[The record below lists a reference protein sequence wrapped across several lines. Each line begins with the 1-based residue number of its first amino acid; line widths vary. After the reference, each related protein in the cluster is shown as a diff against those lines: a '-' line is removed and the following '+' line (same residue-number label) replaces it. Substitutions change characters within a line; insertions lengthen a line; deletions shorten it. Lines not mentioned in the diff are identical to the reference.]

1 MRQVRP
7 VRLDHVSVTTADL
20 DRSIA
25 FYRDVIGLPLVDR
38 GDLDDDVIET
48 LTARPGARA
57 RWAELALGGGQ
68 VLELVQYLEPAED
81 GVDQRTW
88 RPGATHIGLSIDA
101 IDDVLERL
109 GEQGYRSSEVVTLDE
124 PGWEGV
130 RCVYATDPDGVT
142 IELVDRPAERI
153 VVLPEA
159 DSAAAGR
166 RAAPTA

>member
-1 MRQVRP
+1 MKQVRQ
-7 VRLDHVSVTTADL
+7 VRLDHVSVTTTDL
-20 DRSIA
+20 DQSIS

-38 GDLDDDVIET
+38 GDLDEGVIET
-48 LTARPGARA
+48 LIERRGARA

-81 GVDQRTW
+81 RVDQRTW
-88 RPGATHIGLSIDA
+88 RPGATHIGLSIES

-109 GEQGYRSSEVVTLDE
+109 GEQGYHASDVVTLDE

-142 IELVDRPAERI
+142 IELVERPAER
-153 VVLPEA
+153 VVVVPEA
-159 DSAAAGR
+159 EGVGERATPSA
-166 RAAPTA
+166 